1 MDERK
6 TKMYFVALD
15 ELNKPLTTRVEELTK
30 REKEKINELSVKW
43 VGKEDELTTQ
53 FNKVVCDGLL
63 DKSDSYEKQR
73 IYKNQISHESPKE
86 VTRKFI
92 EEEI

>member
-1 MDERK
+1 MDETQ
-6 TKMYFVALD
+6 TKMYIVALD
-15 ELNKPLTTRVEELTK
+15 ELNKPLTTRVENLTK
-30 REKEKINELSVKW
+30 REKDKINMLSVKW
-43 VGKEDELTTQ
+43 IDKEEELTKLFNTIVNDEL
-53 FNKVVCDGLL
+53 FHKVDIFETLP
-63 DKSDSYEKQR
+63 